1 MDPLTAASL
10 LFTGISKVK
19 DLFSSGKKLMSDI
32 KGEPTTAETPEE
44 LRKEFDA
51 LPAEKQQAWID
62 QMAAAT
68 KQYDAG
74 TKRLK
79 AQEEISP
86 EIAAKVDEE
95 SASKIAYLRQATRP
109 WAVRQMVY
117 VILFPFYL
125 IGLDVIQH
133 LIKNWLFFWNDKVQ
147 PFDSFLYV
155 FGTKDNGLID
165 KLGSALGPIP
175 KTMAGQMYIEAI
187 GVAVWVIISYMGLR
201 EAGKFRDNS
210 KGDGVLGKVSK
221 GLLGKFLKK

>member
-19 DLFSSGKKLMSDI
+19 DLFSSGKELMSDI
-32 KGEPTTAETPEE
+32 KGEPTTAGTPEE

-62 QMAAAT
+62 RMAAAT
-68 KQYDAG
+68 NQYEAG
-74 TKRLK
+74 TERLK
-79 AQEEISP
+79 AQEGISS
-86 EIAAKVDEE
+86 EIAVKVDEK

-109 WAVRQMVY
+109 WAVRQMVR

-133 LIKNWLFFWNDKVQ
+133 LIKNWLLFWTDKVQ
-147 PFDSFLYV
+147 PFESFLYV
-155 FGTKDNGLID
+155 FGTTGTGLLD
-165 KLGSALGPIP
+165 KLGNAMGPTP
-175 KTMAGQMYIEAI
+175 KTLAGQMYIEAI

-210 KGDGVLGKVSK
+210 KGDGVLGKISK
-221 GLLGKFLKK
+221 SLLGKFLKK